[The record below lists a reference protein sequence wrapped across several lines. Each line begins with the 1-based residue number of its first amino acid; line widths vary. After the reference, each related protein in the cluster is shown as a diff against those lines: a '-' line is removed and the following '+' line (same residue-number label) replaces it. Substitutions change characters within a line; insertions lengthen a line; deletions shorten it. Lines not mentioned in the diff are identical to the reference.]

1 MEWTVYNFEC
11 ADEGARQSLLSW
23 FEEENPVEIPEDEDS
38 VHGALTDADG
48 EEIRADVAWI
58 AEYVY
63 VLTNPRVAGLLAASA
78 DRWERAVVAEFDST
92 TETCTEATLY
102 RSEDGEPVEEVR
114 YEGVEEL
121 GGQGMVYRFAMDHQF
136 RFRAFAHAPPTPMI
150 TKHFGAFD
158 AVVGLAWGSDRM
170 DFFERETGVAPT
182 ARGLEFLEDDPVLE
196 AGEFYEAVESE

>member
-1 MEWTVYNFEC
+1 MYNVEC
-11 ADEGARQSLLSW
+11 ADGAARAALVDWLG
-23 FEEENPVEIPEDEDS
+23 EANPIDIPEDDDS
-38 VHGALTDADG
+38 VHGELTDASG
-48 EEIRADVAWI
+48 EAIKADLAWI

-63 VLTNPRVAGLLAASA
+63 VLTNPRVDGLLEASA

-102 RSEDGEPVEEVR
+102 RSEDGEPVERAR

-158 AVVGLAWGSDRM
+158 AVVGLGWGSDGIE
-170 DFFERETGVAPT
+170 FFERETGVSPT
-182 ARGLEFLEDDPVLE
+182 ARGVEFLEDDPVLE
-196 AGEFYEAVESE
+196 EGEFYEAEESE